1 MMTRRMG
8 APCCGGFYGSP
19 QTIFDPEHKQ
29 VVQGILEEVQD
40 PQKQK
45 KLLAAR
51 VVHMHLVQLS
61 LPQVLQ
67 RMGCGESVGRVLPSS
82 SSLPVAVSP

>member
-1 MMTRRMG
+1 MCNMNNDSYYT
-8 APCCGGFYGSP
+8 YYHLLKIETHS
-19 QTIFDPEHKQ
+19 DEHYAT
-29 VVQGILEEVQD
+29 VATMYL
-40 PQKQK
+40 P
-45 KLLAAR
+45 R
-51 VVHMHLVQLS
+51 VEHMHLAQLS